1 MLLNNRC
8 WNWSLDKVER
18 STNTSMCPP
27 RSTPPSSPPI
37 PRALTSTATSSPDST
52 VIIGFHP
59 NRNSSAA
66 PTIKCSLIPTWTSIE
81 HLSHHPPSLR
91 PSPNGHLLRG
101 GG

>member
-18 STNTSMCPP
+18 SINTSVCPP

-52 VIIGFHP
+52 VIIGFDP

-66 PTIKCSLIPTWTSIE
+66 PAVIDSYVDIY
-81 HLSHHPPSLR
+81 HLSHHLSSSAVTTALTGRLPFLEVA
-91 PSPNGHLLRG
+91 
-101 GG
+101 